1 MYCDAIIDTS
11 TDYIDG
17 PTIRKS
23 RKTVRFAEDTKSAE
37 FSLPRI
43 VEEIIYCITR
53 KGGFDII
60 KEILLLRSNNKCF
73 DELAFW
79 KKIITFDNQDDILK
93 AVDFWLKIITFDNR
107 DDILESFID
116 LYNRYQ
122 ETSSDKISVMPH
134 GGGRGVLIQKHEYY
148 DELIPKIIDLIK
160 GK

>member
-1 MYCDAIIDTS
+1 MMYCDAIID
-11 TDYIDG
+11 DYIDG

-23 RKTVRFAEDTKSAE
+23 RKAVRFAEDTKSAE
-37 FSLPRI
+37 FSLPRN

-53 KGGFDII
+53 DKKGGFDII
-60 KEILLLRSNNKCF
+60 KE
-73 DELAFW
+73 
-79 KKIITFDNQDDILK
+79 
-93 AVDFWLKIITFDNR
+93 IITFDNR